1 MGLNHCSNKSYFLFC
16 PHFSDALQAQGEGW
30 QAMKLRQ
37 RTTKR
42 AKERLDILSTD
53 LSIADA
59 RGLSFAAGIRRL
71 RGKVQ
76 MRGERTSLALHFPA
90 SIPLKGAAR
99 AFGEYLS
106 HTHPDSRNGSAL
118 LLCETS
124 VGPDPES
131 PTGTTGPDG
140 NHLHL
145 CSDHTKDSK
154 DSPEDVVV
162 KTCLALHHQPPP
174 PSITVSSK
182 PVRLSLERSFS
193 VEEDQQKGVE
203 CTLQPARV
211 YTITTQHGMLMSG
224 GRGSKESLELD
235 VFKEKSGSGGVGPKG
250 GSVGAHTT
258 LIQPSTSPSSSTS
271 SPTQYHQTGSGRGTG
286 THHHHGNHHHHHAGP
301 SSSGG
306 ACGPSGQSANVSGS
320 HSHHAAHH
328 HSHHHHHL
336 AQPPLQTSV
345 SAHNI
350 RGWGDGGKGDAE
362 CGGLACESCG
372 AVPSRSQG
380 SLDLES
386 ASREPGKQRR
396 GLERMWSVDRMTGL
410 VRDDANWFP
419 KENMFTFQTA
429 TTTMQAAFRGFG
441 PRKRREREQDS
452 AEVNQR
458 NFRKHLR
465 MVGSRRMKAQTFA
478 ERRSKS
484 FSRSWS
490 DPTPVKTDSPHE
502 PRDSGDLQTSCGT
515 LDEGGVDEAADWE
528 EEREMERLAC
538 EGDDFIPPKIM
549 LISSKVPK
557 AEYVPTI
564 IRRDDPSIIP
574 ILYDH
579 EHTTFDDILEEIEKK
594 LTAYRRGSK
603 FWRMLIFCQG
613 GPGHLYL
620 LKNKVATFAK
630 VEKEEDMSQFWRR
643 LSRMMSKVNPE
654 PNLIHIMGCYVLGNP
669 NGEKLF
675 QKLKN
680 LMRPYSVEFESPLEL
695 SAQGKEMIEMYF
707 DFRLY
712 RLWKT
717 RQHSKLLDYEDLL

>member
-1 MGLNHCSNKSYFLFC
+1 MGTAVSKRKNLRN
-16 PHFSDALQAQGEGW
+16 DAISSVA
-30 QAMKLRQ
+30 
-37 RTTKR
+37 
-42 AKERLDILSTD
+42 AKVR
-53 LSIADA
+53 
-59 RGLSFAAGIRRL
+59 
-71 RGKVQ
+71 
-76 MRGERTSLALHFPA
+76 
-90 SIPLKGAAR
+90 AAR

-106 HTHPDSRNGSAL
+106 HTHPENRNGSAH
-118 LLCETS
+118 LLCETL

-131 PTGTTGPDG
+131 PRDTIGLNNNNTHLPPCSSAKGRTNKPD
-140 NHLHL
+140 
-145 CSDHTKDSK
+145 SI
-154 DSPEDVVV
+154 
-162 KTCLALHHQPPP
+162 LAKEKLSLIQPAH
-174 PSITVSSK
+174 PSITVSTK
-182 PVRLSLERSFS
+182 PTCLSLEHSFAA
-193 VEEDQQKGVE
+193 EEDQKTSFE
-203 CTLQPARV
+203 CTRV
-211 YTITTQHGMLMSG
+211 YTISSQHGMLMNSG
-224 GRGSKESLELD
+224 QGSKESLELD
-235 VFKEKSGSGGVGPKG
+235 ILKEKSGSGGVGSRG
-250 GSVGAHTT
+250 GP
-258 LIQPSTSPSSSTS
+258 IQPSTSPSSASS
-271 SPTQYHQTGSGRGTG
+271 SPTQYIRSSSSRGISSCSH
-286 THHHHGNHHHHHAGP
+286 THHCNHHHHHTPVSGINAS

-306 ACGPSGQSANVSGS
+306 ISGASCSSSHQQQQAGAGS
-320 HSHHAAHH
+320 HSHHHG
-328 HSHHHHHL
+328 HHHHHL
-336 AQPPLQTSV
+336 SQPPLQTSV

-350 RGWGDGGKGDAE
+350 RSLGEGAKGEAE
-362 CGGLACESCG
+362 CSGLACDSCSG
-372 AVPSRSQG
+372 TPSRSQG

-386 ASREPGKQRR
+386 TSREA
-396 GLERMWSVDRMTGL
+396 EDT
-410 VRDDANWFP
+410 NWFP

-429 TTTMQAAFRGFG
+429 TTTIQAI
-441 PRKRREREQDS
+441 S
-452 AEVNQR
+452 

-465 MVGSRRMKAQTFA
+465 MVGSRRIKAQTFA

-502 PRDSGDLQTSCGT
+502 AKDSGDLQASTNALEDGA
-515 LDEGGVDEAADWE
+515 LDDALDWE
-528 EEREMERLAC
+528 EEKETERLAC
-538 EGDDFIPPKIM
+538 EGDDFVPPKIM

-557 AEYVPTI
+557 AEYIPTI

-579 EHTTFDDILEEIEKK
+579 EHATFDDILEEIDKK

-643 LSRMMSKVNPE
+643 LSRFMSKLNPE
-654 PNLIHIMGCYVLGNP
+654 PNVIHIMGCYVLGNP

>member
-1 MGLNHCSNKSYFLFC
+1 MGTAASKGKNLRN
-16 PHFSDALQAQGEGW
+16 DAISSVA
-30 QAMKLRQ
+30 
-37 RTTKR
+37 
-42 AKERLDILSTD
+42 AKVR
-53 LSIADA
+53 
-59 RGLSFAAGIRRL
+59 
-71 RGKVQ
+71 
-76 MRGERTSLALHFPA
+76 
-90 SIPLKGAAR
+90 AAR
-99 AFGEYLS
+99 AFGEHLS
-106 HTHPDSRNGSAL
+106 NTHSENRIGSDQ
-118 LLCETS
+118 LLCETL
-124 VGPDPES
+124 VAPDCDS
-131 PTGTTGPDG
+131 PRNLTCQ
-140 NHLHL
+140 NNNHL
-145 CSDHTKDSK
+145 CSYSCTKSK
-154 DSPEDVVV
+154 SRGGKLDAS
-162 KTCLALHHQPPP
+162 LLQAPPP
-174 PSITVSSK
+174 AISLSTEPAS
-182 PVRLSLERSFS
+182 LSLEHSFS
-193 VEEDQQKGVE
+193 AEEDQQKCIE

-211 YTITTQHGMLMSG
+211 YTITTQHGMLMSSCQG
-224 GRGSKESLELD
+224 GKESLELD
-235 VFKEKSGSGGVGPKG
+235 VLKEKLGSGGVGSKG
-250 GSVGAHTT
+250 GS
-258 LIQPSTSPSSSTS
+258 IQSSTSPSSASS
-271 SPTQYHQTGSGRGTG
+271 SPTQYNRASSSRGTSS
-286 THHHHGNHHHHHAGP
+286 THHHSNHHHHGNHHHVVPSTTAASGSGSGSGSGSQQQLTAAGP
-301 SSSGG
+301 SSHH
-306 ACGPSGQSANVSGS
+306 GPHQ
-320 HSHHAAHH
+320 HA
-328 HSHHHHHL
+328 HHHHHL
-336 AQPPLQTSV
+336 SQPPLQTSV

-350 RGWGDGGKGDAE
+350 RSWGDGGKWESDCSA
-362 CGGLACESCG
+362 LACDSCSG
-372 AVPSRSQG
+372 APSRSQG

-386 ASREPGKQRR
+386 ASREA
-396 GLERMWSVDRMTGL
+396 VA
-410 VRDDANWFP
+410 DDTNWFP
-419 KENMFTFQTA
+419 KENMFSFQTA
-429 TTTMQAAFRGFG
+429 TTTMQAI
-441 PRKRREREQDS
+441 S
-452 AEVNQR
+452 

-465 MVGSRRMKAQTFA
+465 MVGSRRIKAQTFA

-490 DPTPVKTDSPHE
+490 DPTPVKTDSPNE

-515 LDEGGVDEAADWE
+515 LDEGGLVEGIDWE

-579 EHTTFDDILEEIEKK
+579 EHATFDDILEEIEKK

-643 LSRMMSKVNPE
+643 LSRFMSKVNPE

>member
-1 MGLNHCSNKSYFLFC
+1 MGTAVSKRKNLRN
-16 PHFSDALQAQGEGW
+16 DAISSVA
-30 QAMKLRQ
+30 
-37 RTTKR
+37 
-42 AKERLDILSTD
+42 AKVR
-53 LSIADA
+53 
-59 RGLSFAAGIRRL
+59 
-71 RGKVQ
+71 
-76 MRGERTSLALHFPA
+76 
-90 SIPLKGAAR
+90 AAR

-106 HTHPDSRNGSAL
+106 HTHPENRNGSAH
-118 LLCETS
+118 LLCETL

-131 PTGTTGPDG
+131 PSDTIGPNNN
-140 NHLHL
+140 NHLHP
-145 CSDHTKDSK
+145 CSNTTKGC
-154 DSPEDVVV
+154 EDKREPSLV
-162 KTCLALHHQPPP
+162 KPPLGLLQPPP
-174 PSITVSSK
+174 PSITISTKAS
-182 PVRLSLERSFS
+182 RLSLERSFS
-193 VEEDQQKGVE
+193 AEEDQQKSVE

-211 YTITTQHGMLMSG
+211 YTITTQRGMLMSS

-235 VFKEKSGSGGVGPKG
+235 VLKEKTGSGGVGSRG
-250 GSVGAHTT
+250 G
-258 LIQPSTSPSSSTS
+258 LIQSSTSPSSTSS
-271 SPTQYHQTGSGRGTG
+271 SPTQYHQASSGRCTS
-286 THHHHGNHHHHHAGP
+286 HHHRNHHDPHHGNHHHAP
-301 SSSGG
+301 SSSAGSSG
-306 ACGPSGQSANVSGS
+306 ASGSSSSNQQQQQQQQALNVAGS
-320 HSHHAAHH
+320 HSHHG
-328 HSHHHHHL
+328 SHHHHHHL
-336 AQPPLQTSV
+336 SQPPLQTSV

-350 RGWGDGGKGDAE
+350 RSWGEGGKGEAE
-362 CGGLACESCG
+362 CSGLACESCSG
-372 AVPSRSQG
+372 APSRSQG

-386 ASREPGKQRR
+386 ASREAGKQHRR
-396 GLERMWSVDRMTGL
+396 LERMWSVDRVTGL
-410 VRDDANWFP
+410 EREDTNWFP
-419 KENMFTFQTA
+419 KENMFSFQTA
-429 TTTMQAAFRGFG
+429 TTTMQA
-441 PRKRREREQDS
+441 
-452 AEVNQR
+452 

-484 FSRSWS
+484 FNRSWS
-490 DPTPVKTDSPHE
+490 DPTPVKTDPPHE
-502 PRDSGDLQTSCGT
+502 PRDSGDLQTSCNT
-515 LDEGGVDEAADWE
+515 LDEGGLDDSMDWE

-538 EGDDFIPPKIM
+538 EADDFVPPKIM

-579 EHTTFDDILEEIEKK
+579 EHATFDDILEEIEKK

-643 LSRMMSKVNPE
+643 LSRFMSKINPE

-717 RQHSKLLDYEDLL
+717 RQHSKLLDYEEFL